1 MSSGP
6 RLTAHDLAELASA
19 GIAAAEAE
27 RQLALLA
34 TPPAAARLDRPCTL
48 GDGIE
53 RLLPAE
59 RSDLLARADAARAA
73 GRLARFVPASGAATR
88 MFRAPAAALEHPD
101 ATTLADLRR
110 AAAAGDALAAEA
122 AELIEALPALALTRA
137 LAELAGVPVE
147 QLAERAHRDP
157 LAPLFRLLLDPD
169 GFDAARLPKGLLP
182 FHARSGSWVTAFEE
196 QLREGVELLADT
208 RGVCRFHFTVAA
220 ESRAR
225 FDDALAALRP
235 RLERAGRRLE
245 VGFSV
250 QDPAT
255 DALAL
260 DADGQPARRA
270 DGSLVR
276 RPAGHGAL
284 LGNLERTGFD
294 VATIKNIDNVL
305 PPERHAEV
313 GLWKRLLLGRL
324 LELEEELAGW
334 RQALEREPDGTT
346 AERVV
351 AAVAARFGRR
361 PVGAGATPSAAARI
375 AAARALLDR
384 PLRVCGVVPNTG
396 EPGGGPFW
404 VAGADGVTPQIVE
417 SAQVDARRPDQ
428 VDCFRAATHF
438 NPVDIAVCLRDAAGR
453 PYALERFVDPGAA
466 FVARKSEGGRE
477 LVVYERPGLWNGAMA
492 GWNTLFVEVPG
503 STFAP
508 VKSVLDLAR
517 PEHRVP
523 R

>member
-1 MSSGP
+1 MSRGP
-6 RLTAHDLAELASA
+6 RLTAHDGVELASV
-19 GIAAAEAE
+19 GIARGEAE

-59 RSDLLARADAARAA
+59 RGDLLARAEAARSA

-88 MFRAPAAALEHPD
+88 MFRAAAAVLERP
-101 ATTLADLRR
+101 ATTTLADLRR
-110 AAAAGDALAAEA
+110 AAAAGDDLAAEA
-122 AELIEALPALALTRA
+122 AELVEALPALVLTRA
-137 LAELAGVPVE
+137 LADLAGVPVE
-147 QLAERAHRDP
+147 QLAERARRDP

-182 FHARSGSWVTAFEE
+182 FHARSGSWATAFEE
-196 QLREGVELLADT
+196 QLREGLELLADAH
-208 RGVCRFHFTVAA
+208 GVCRFHFTVAA
-220 ESRAR
+220 ESRPR
-225 FDDALAALRP
+225 FVDALAALRP
-235 RLERAGRRLE
+235 RLERDGRRLD

-260 DADGQPARRA
+260 DAGGQPARRA
-270 DGSLVR
+270 DGRLVL

-313 GLWKRLLLGRL
+313 GLWKRLLIGRL
-324 LELEEELAGW
+324 LELEEEVAGW
-334 RQALEREPDGTT
+334 RRTLDRDPDGGT
-346 AERVV
+346 ADRVV
-351 AAVAARFGRR
+351 TAVAARFGRR
-361 PVGAGATPSAAARI
+361 PRGGGATPSDAERV

-404 VAGADGVTPQIVE
+404 VAGADGVTRQVVE

-428 VDCFRAATHF
+428 VACFRAATHF
-438 NPVDIAVCLRDAAGR
+438 NPVDIAVSLRDHAGH
-453 PYALERFVDPGAA
+453 PYALARFVDPDAA

-517 PEHRVP
+517 PEHRMP